1 MKLRRV
7 IVHMRR
13 QDWPAIV
20 IDLVIV
26 VAGVFIGMQVSNWNT
41 ERETQARAQ
50 VFGER
55 LHLTLQG
62 ESDDAVD
69 AVSRQIAAVLAGASV
84 RAVPPSLEDV
94 FIATLA
100 RKEQA
105 SA

>member
-1 MKLRRV
+1 VEVMAPGRADAADV
-7 IVHMRR
+7 
-13 QDWPAIV
+13 
-20 IDLVIV
+20 
-26 VAGVFIGMQVSNWNT
+26 
-41 ERETQARAQ
+41 ARALPGVSDVQ

-55 LHLTLQG
+55 LHLTLDS
-62 ESDDAVD
+62 ESDEAVE
-69 AVSRQIAAVLAGASV
+69 ALARQIAATPLAGASV

>member
-1 MKLRRV
+1 
-7 IVHMRR
+7 
-13 QDWPAIV
+13 
-20 IDLVIV
+20 
-26 VAGVFIGMQVSNWNT
+26 
-41 ERETQARAQ
+41 

-55 LHLTLQG
+55 LHLTL
-62 ESDDAVD
+62 ERDSDDAVD
-69 AVSRQIAAVLAGASV
+69 AVARAIAQTALADASV

>member
-1 MKLRRV
+1 V
-7 IVHMRR
+7 
-13 QDWPAIV
+13 
-20 IDLVIV
+20 
-26 VAGVFIGMQVSNWNT
+26 
-41 ERETQARAQ
+41 Q

-55 LHLTLQG
+55 LHLTLEG
-62 ESDDAVD
+62 DSDEAVD
-69 AVSRQIAAVLAGASV
+69 AVTRRIAQTPLAGASV